1 MAQERTAPTPLIESD
16 RVEGMPVYSGEGTP
30 IGTIKR
36 LIIDSASGRVV
47 YVVIT
52 FAASFGL
59 EDVPY
64 VIPWTRLSY
73 DGKAGGYH
81 SDITETELRSAPAVA
96 RGGVDWADHESL
108 EALDTYFRIPPGWR
122 SI

>member
-1 MAQERTAPTPLIESD
+1 MVQERTAPTPLIESD
-16 RVEGMPVYSGEGTP
+16 RVEGMPVYSGEGTQ

-36 LIIDSASGRVV
+36 LIIDRASGRVV

-52 FAASFGL
+52 FVASFGL
-59 EDVPY
+59 DDVPY
-64 VIPWTRLSY
+64 VIPWARLAY
-73 DGKAGGYH
+73 DEDDGGYH

-96 RGGVDWADHESL
+96 RGDVDWADRGSL
-108 EALDTYFRIPPGWR
+108 EALDGYFRIPPGWR

>member
-1 MAQERTAPTPLIESD
+1 MAQNRTAPTPLIESD
-16 RVEGMPVYSGEGTP
+16 QVEGVPVYSEEGTQ

-36 LIIDSASGRVV
+36 LIIDRASGRVV

-52 FAASFGL
+52 FVASFGL
-59 EDVPY
+59 DGVPY
-64 VIPWTRLSY
+64 VIPWARLAY
-73 DGKAGGYH
+73 DEDDGGYH

-96 RGGVDWADHESL
+96 RGDVDWADRESR
-108 EALDTYFRIPPGWR
+108 EALDAYFSIPPGWR

>member
-1 MAQERTAPTPLIESD
+1 MVQERTAPTPLIESD
-16 RVEGMPVYSGEGTP
+16 RVEGMPVYSGEGTQ

-36 LIIDSASGRVV
+36 LIIDRASGRVV

-52 FAASFGL
+52 FVASFGL
-59 EDVPY
+59 DDVPY
-64 VIPWTRLSY
+64 VIPWARLAY
-73 DGKAGGYH
+73 DEDDGGYH

-96 RGGVDWADHESL
+96 REDVDWADRESL
-108 EALDTYFRIPPGWR
+108 EALDGYFRIPPGWR